1 MAGLEG
7 VNRQN
12 HASLFGSVKSR
23 IKKIGAAFNRT
34 VAPNKATKHIHQQAS
49 GRPPQKSVHMRG
61 AKTVSPQNHVNPT
74 ASSSKSK
81 RTQLPQRQKA
91 SGEGAALYKNKKYR
105 RLVSRERVTAQF
117 QQPQQVS
124 RDILN
129 AAWSAHNQGKT
140 PWGKNHA
147 LLVKGGQLGQVS
159 NHISLHSQA
168 IKQPLATNKGEIE
181 QQGRQVIDNLQKG
194 FNELSQLLNQ
204 QGGMMHPT
212 EFQQLNG
219 LLRTFHNEQKLM
231 LQVMDDP
238 GVASVAGS
246 LDLTQA
252 MELKRLGYDL
262 TPTMV
267 KHFSSFNDS
276 QLIRGS
282 DQNFGS
288 GAIHSVTKLQF
299 QTSTGVVEKI
309 FKGDDPVDPCPF
321 DSITGAKNYL
331 DKSKP
336 RFATRNF
343 AAAKFDNL
351 LGTGLMPEMELTV
364 HDGQVG
370 VLMDVA
376 KGVKPYDQSTNQ
388 YNWTPVEDDSQPQK
402 AAKIQEQLNSAEW
415 LDGICAQQDRHP
427 GNLFID
433 PEDGKVTL
441 IDNDMGFYPGL
452 HQVRTPSKPGGFR
465 RFAGSTAGLP
475 SVIDARVYE
484 KLMSITP
491 AQIHQQMDGL
501 ITREEAKSTISR
513 VKELQS
519 HASMLASNGRVIE
532 NWQQWKDPSTGLNA
546 AQFQRHHAPDS
557 YLLSVQG
564 QSQGL

>member
-1 MAGLEG
+1 MEQLLI
-7 VNRQN
+7 VPLLPIRQPN
-12 HASLFGSVKSR
+12 IFINKHL
-23 IKKIGAAFNRT
+23 AA
-34 VAPNKATKHIHQQAS
+34 PK
-49 GRPPQKSVHMRG
+49 KSVHMRG

-204 QGGMMHPT
+204 QGGIMHPT

-299 QTSTGVVEKI
+299 QTSTGVVEKSLKVMTLLI
-309 FKGDDPVDPCPF
+309 LAHLIPLLAQKTILIKANQDLPH
-321 DSITGAKNYL
+321 
-331 DKSKP
+331 
-336 RFATRNF
+336 ATLQQQ
-343 AAAKFDNL
+343 NL
-351 LGTGLMPEMELTV
+351 TTCWE
-364 HDGQVG
+364 
-370 VLMDVA
+370 
-376 KGVKPYDQSTNQ
+376 
-388 YNWTPVEDDSQPQK
+388 
-402 AAKIQEQLNSAEW
+402 
-415 LDGICAQQDRHP
+415 
-427 GNLFID
+427 
-433 PEDGKVTL
+433 
-441 IDNDMGFYPGL
+441 
-452 HQVRTPSKPGGFR
+452 
-465 RFAGSTAGLP
+465 
-475 SVIDARVYE
+475 
-484 KLMSITP
+484 
-491 AQIHQQMDGL
+491 
-501 ITREEAKSTISR
+501 
-513 VKELQS
+513 
-519 HASMLASNGRVIE
+519 
-532 NWQQWKDPSTGLNA
+532 
-546 AQFQRHHAPDS
+546 PD
-557 YLLSVQG
+557 
-564 QSQGL
+564 